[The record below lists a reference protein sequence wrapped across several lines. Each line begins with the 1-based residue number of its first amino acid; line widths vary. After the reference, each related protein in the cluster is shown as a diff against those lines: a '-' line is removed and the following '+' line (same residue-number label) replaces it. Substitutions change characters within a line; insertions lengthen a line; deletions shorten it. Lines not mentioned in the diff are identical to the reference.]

1 MEVADCASHL
11 NPSSTR
17 NSYLRRIAHPRS
29 PSAELAIPLPGSWLE
44 SRRATPTDF
53 HRSIRFRHRPRHG
66 TSARRGASRQ
76 MPKKSGVA
84 IAFIGERAA
93 NQGAFHETLNLAAIS
108 AAKKRW
114 IEQPIP
120 VPVVKERR
128 RSIGMLS
135 SSDFRPNGLADS
147 WR

>member
-1 MEVADCASHL
+1 
-11 NPSSTR
+11 
-17 NSYLRRIAHPRS
+17 
-29 PSAELAIPLPGSWLE
+29 
-44 SRRATPTDF
+44 
-53 HRSIRFRHRPRHG
+53 
-66 TSARRGASRQ
+66 

-147 WR
+147 WRRNLACGNPLFGCHLRSCPGGSVSP